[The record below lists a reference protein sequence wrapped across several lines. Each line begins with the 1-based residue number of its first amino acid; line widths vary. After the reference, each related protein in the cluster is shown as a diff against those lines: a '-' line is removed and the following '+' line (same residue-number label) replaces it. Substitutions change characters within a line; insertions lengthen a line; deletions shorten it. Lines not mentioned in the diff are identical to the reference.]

1 MTAPLP
7 LCLLLLLLPPPLCG
21 AAALAGARPPP
32 PSTLVVIGGGAAG
45 FFGAIR
51 AASCC
56 PDGLRVVVLEA
67 SASVLTKVKISGGG
81 RCNVCHDDTKDDRL
95 IASGYPRGER
105 ALLGVFSRFG
115 ATDATDWFRSRGVE
129 LKTEADGRMFPTR
142 LVGDDHARTARRRR

>member
-1 MTAPLP
+1 MPLLFCQPVVALSVGVVCPVWGRPCFAHQPGKGSPGSELRVMTAPLP

-105 ALLGVFSRFG
+105 ALS
-115 ATDATDWFRSRGVE
+115 
-129 LKTEADGRMFPTR
+129 
-142 LVGDDHARTARRRR
+142 